1 MAKFKRIFMIV
12 TDGLG
17 IGPDKDQKK
26 FGDAGANTLYSA
38 SLSSMFFIDT
48 WKKLGIGNV
57 AQLEGNYHVK
67 SPLAYVSRI
76 QEVSNAKDTLA
87 GHWEMMGIKTEVPF
101 PTFTETGFPED
112 LITELEKAFDNR
124 KIICNKAGS
133 GTEIIDQYA
142 EEQKQNG
149 SIIVY
154 TSNDSVLQIAAH
166 EEWIGLENLYRYGKA
181 KQEKFV
187 HQNLSEMLEE
197 LLFVLL
203 LVKMANTLEH
213 LTDMTMQMRLNQWF

>member
-67 SPLAYVSRI
+67 SPLAYVSENSR
-76 QEVSNAKDTLA
+76 SFKC
-87 GHWEMMGIKTEVPF
+87 K
-101 PTFTETGFPED
+101 
-112 LITELEKAFDNR
+112 R
-124 KIICNKAGS
+124 
-133 GTEIIDQYA
+133 
-142 EEQKQNG
+142 
-149 SIIVY
+149 Y
-154 TSNDSVLQIAAH
+154 TSRPLRND
-166 EEWIGLENLYRYGKA
+166 GN
-181 KQEKFV
+181 
-187 HQNLSEMLEE
+187 
-197 LLFVLL
+197 
-203 LVKMANTLEH
+203 
-213 LTDMTMQMRLNQWF
+213 